1 MAGHGHAPHEQAE
14 HAEHHGASNKQIA
27 LIISILALLLAISET
42 LGKAAQ
48 TQTLASNIE
57 AANLWGYFQGKTVR
71 LTVVRAQIEDT
82 EIALHAMTNEA
93 QIAAAKRGIEH
104 WKRQVARYESDPK
117 ENDGRKELSARAKA
131 AEKKR
136 DDAAAAHHHYEVASA
151 SVQIAIVL
159 ASAAIITGIGMLVW
173 FGIGLGVVGLAF
185 TGIGLFAPHA
195 IHLF

>member
-1 MAGHGHAPHEQAE
+1 MAGHAHAPHEQAE

-27 LIISILALLLAISET
+27 LLISILALLLAISET

-48 TQTLASNIE
+48 TQTLAKNIE

-71 LTVVRAQIEDT
+71 LTVVRAQIEDM
-82 EIALHAMTNEA
+82 EIRMMSMTDA
-93 QIAAAKRGIEH
+93 VQLTAARRAIEH
-104 WKRQVARYESDPK
+104 WNRQIARYESDPK
-117 ENDGRKELSARAKA
+117 ENDGRKELTARALA

-151 SVQIAIVL
+151 SIQIAIVL
-159 ASAAIITGIGMLVW
+159 ASAAIITGIGVLTW
-173 FGIGLGVVGLAF
+173 FAIGLGVVGAGF
-185 TGIGLFAPHA
+185 AAIGLFAPHA

>member
-27 LIISILALLLAISET
+27 LLISILALLLAISET

-48 TQTLASNIE
+48 TQTLAKNIE

-71 LTVVRAQIEDT
+71 LTVVRAQIEDM
-82 EIALHAMTNEA
+82 EIQLLTMTNEA
-93 QIAAAKRGIEH
+93 QITAAKRGIEH
-104 WKRQVARYESDPK
+104 WKRQIARYESDPK
-117 ENDGRKELSARAKA
+117 ENDGRKELTARALA

-151 SVQIAIVL
+151 SIQIAIVL
-159 ASAAIITGIGMLVW
+159 ASAAIITGIGILTW
-173 FGIGLGVVGLAF
+173 FAMGLGVVGAVF
-185 TGIGLFAPHA
+185 GAIGLFAPHA

>member
-1 MAGHGHAPHEQAE
+1 MAGHAHAPHEQAE

-27 LIISILALLLAISET
+27 LLISILALLLAVSET
-42 LGKAAQ
+42 LGKSAQ
-48 TQTLASNIE
+48 TTTLAQNIE

-82 EIALHAMTNEA
+82 QIAMLAMSDEA
-93 QIAAAKRGIEH
+93 QRKAADRAIEH
-104 WKRQVARYESDPK
+104 WKRQIARYESDPK
-117 ENDGRKELSARAKA
+117 ENDGRRELTARARA

-151 SVQIAIVL
+151 AIQIAIVL
-159 ASAAIITGIGMLVW
+159 ASAAIITGIAILTW
-173 FGIGLGVVGLAF
+173 FAIGLGVVGVAF
-185 TGIGLFAPHA
+185 TAVGLFAPHA

>member
-1 MAGHGHAPHEQAE
+1 MAGHAHAPHEQAE

-27 LIISILALLLAISET
+27 LLISILALMLAISET

-71 LTVVRAQIEDT
+71 MTVVRAQIEDT
-82 EIALHAMTNEA
+82 EIAMHAMTNEA
-93 QIAAAKRGIEH
+93 QITAAKRGIEH

-117 ENDGRKELSARAKA
+117 ENDGRRELSARAKA
-131 AEKKR
+131 SEKKR

-151 SVQIAIVL
+151 SIQIGIVL
-159 ASAAIITGIGMLVW
+159 ASATIITGIAVLTW
-173 FGIGLGVVGLAF
+173 FALGLGIVGAAF